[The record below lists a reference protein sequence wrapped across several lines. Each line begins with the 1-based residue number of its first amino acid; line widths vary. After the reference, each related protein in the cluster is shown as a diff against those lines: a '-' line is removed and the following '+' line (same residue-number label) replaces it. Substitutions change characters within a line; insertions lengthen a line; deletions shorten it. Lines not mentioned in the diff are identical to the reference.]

1 MHSAGS
7 EGVFSVVL
15 VSYNSAHV
23 LGDAIRSVPAGN
35 QVIVADN
42 ASKDDSAALAR
53 SLGAEVIESGQNL
66 GFGTAC
72 NRGAAIA
79 RHERL
84 LFLNPDAVLAP
95 DALEHLARA
104 FDAYPESVAFN
115 PRVLDPD
122 GSQFFRRRTILL
134 PRPYWFRPKGLP
146 TSDQRIIMA
155 SGAALLVRK
164 SEFDKL
170 GGFDENIFLYY
181 EDDDLSARIVK
192 SGRSMHY
199 VHDAVVHHQQAKS
212 SAPTPDLSA
221 FRDYQAMK
229 SRIYASRK
237 HGVRVMRRW
246 RITEERTR
254 AFLAS
259 LKGDAAKS
267 ARARARLQ
275 ALREG

>member
-1 MHSAGS
+1 M
-7 EGVFSVVL
+7 FSIVL

-42 ASKDDSAALAR
+42 ASRDDSVVLAR
-53 SLGAEVIESGQNL
+53 SLGAEVIEIGQNL

-79 RHERL
+79 SHDRL

-95 DALEHLARA
+95 DALKHLAKA
-104 FDAYPESVAFN
+104 FNDYPNAIAFN
-115 PRVLDPD
+115 PRIIDPD

-146 TSDQRIIMA
+146 TSDQPIIMA

-164 SEFDKL
+164 SAFDRL

-192 SGRSMHY
+192 AGDEMRY
-199 VHDAVVHHQQAKS
+199 IHDAVVHHQQAKS
-212 SAPTPDLSA
+212 SAPSPDLSA

-229 SRIYASRK
+229 SRIYVSRK
-237 HGVRVMRRW
+237 HGVRVMRQW
-246 RITEERTR
+246 RIAEEKLR
-254 AFLAS
+254 AFIAS
-259 LKGDAAKS
+259 VKGDAPKV
-267 ARARARLQ
+267 ARARARLR
-275 ALREG
+275 ALQEG